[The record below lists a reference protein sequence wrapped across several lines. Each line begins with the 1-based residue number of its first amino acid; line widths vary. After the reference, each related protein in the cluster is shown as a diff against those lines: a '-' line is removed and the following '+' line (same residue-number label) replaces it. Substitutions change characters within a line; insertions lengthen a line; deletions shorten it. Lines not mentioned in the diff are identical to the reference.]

1 MQIAQSKTR
10 FRVACAGRRFGK
22 SRVGAVIC
30 IAAALQRHRAWWI
43 APNYPTAQ
51 VGWRTIQELAQQ
63 IPHAKIKLDDMRV
76 TMPGGGWVQV
86 RSAESPTSLRGEG
99 LDLMVIDEAAHI
111 PGLDDIWAQAL
122 RPALSDRRGG
132 ALFIS
137 TPKGHNEFYEL
148 YQNAET
154 SAEWACWQ
162 FPTSA
167 NPHIAPTEIE
177 AAKAQLPALVFRQ
190 EYGAEFV
197 QLTGAM
203 FRREYMDVIDN
214 APPCQYVRA
223 WDIAVTTKSSGD
235 YTCGALCGLADDGRL
250 VIADMVRGRWEWP
263 DAVKIIARTARSDGQ
278 SVVQAIETVGTQ
290 TGMLQT
296 LMRDPMLVDIA
307 FRPASVHSDKITRVM
322 PWLARAEQGKLA
334 LVRGAWNAAL
344 IDECCS
350 FPEGEH
356 DDQVDA
362 VSAACNQLTEG
373 FGGWGY

>member
-1 MQIAQSKTR
+1 MDITLPPLHRGQMQIAQSSAR

-148 YQNAET
+148 YKNAET

-162 FPTSA
+162 FPTAA
-167 NPHIAPTEIE
+167 NPHIAPTEI
-177 AAKAQLPALVFRQ
+177 AAAQKQLPALVFRQ

-197 QLTGAM
+197 QL
-203 FRREYMDVIDN
+203 
-214 APPCQYVRA
+214 
-223 WDIAVTTKSSGD
+223 S
-235 YTCGALCGLADDGRL
+235 GALF
-250 VIADMVRGRWEWP
+250 
-263 DAVKIIARTARSDGQ
+263 ARDWFHI
-278 SVVQAIETVGTQ
+278 V
-290 TGMLQT
+290 
-296 LMRDPMLVDIA
+296 DLVD
-307 FRPASVHSDKITRVM
+307 
-322 PWLARAEQGKLA
+322 
-334 LVRGAWNAAL
+334 
-344 IDECCS
+344 
-350 FPEGEH
+350 
-356 DDQVDA
+356 
-362 VSAACNQLTEG
+362 
-373 FGGWGY
+373 